1 MEVQLFSHLRRLT
14 NTPVAVV
21 EAETVREA
29 LAALVE
35 RFGPAFGQELYT
47 PSGEVKPLY
56 NLLVNG
62 RNIVFLAGLDTRLTP
77 QDTLTIIPPAAG
89 G

>member
-1 MEVQLFSHLRRLT
+1 MEVQLFSLLRRVT
-14 NTPVAVV
+14 NAPVVAV

-35 RFGPAFGQELYT
+35 RFGPAFERELYD

-62 RNIVFLAGLDTRLTP
+62 RNIVFLAGLETRLEAG
-77 QDTLTIIPPAAG
+77 DTLTIIPPAAG

>member
-1 MEVQLFSHLRRLT
+1 MEVQFFSLLRRVT
-14 NTPVAVV
+14 GTPVAEV

-35 RFGPAFGQELYT
+35 RFGPAFAEELYA
-47 PSGEVKPLY
+47 PSGKVKSLY

-62 RNIVFLAGLDTRLTP
+62 RNIAFLAGLDTRLTAG
-77 QDTLTIIPPAAG
+77 DTLTIIPPAAG